1 MNKHQASFATVA
13 SVISI
18 LFFAFIN
25 YNTTPHEI
33 WFIYPSFAILQWPI
47 SIFFLTR
54 GKLHHYSAITSLIL
68 ISFLIIENMLNSPD
82 HIWFVFAIYP
92 LLWWPILMYLG
103 KYRSSFTIAIIGT
116 LCTILYYEMLNSFY
130 APQYP
135 WVIYPSFL
143 VLWWP
148 LAIYFWKKKNYFN
161 FSIAASL
168 LTAIFFITTNVI
180 STPNNIWAVYPIF
193 AMLWWP
199 LSMYYYGRRTY

>member
-13 SVISI
+13 SVLSI
-18 LFFAFIN
+18 LFLAITN
-25 YNTTPHEI
+25 YNTTPHDL
-33 WFIYPSFAILQWPI
+33 WFIYPSFVILQWPI
-47 SIFFLTR
+47 SIYFLAK
-54 GKLHHYSAITSLIL
+54 GKLKHYSALTTAIL
-68 ISFLIIENMLNSPD
+68 IAFLIFENMLNSPD
-82 HIWFVFAIYP
+82 HIWFVFAVYP

-103 KYRSSFTIAIIGT
+103 KYRSSFTIAIIGS

-148 LAIYFWKKKNYFN
+148 LAIYYGRKKNHFN
-161 FSIAASL
+161 FSITATL

-180 STPNNIWAVYPIF
+180 SSPSTIWAVYPIF
-193 AMLWWP
+193 AIIWWP
-199 LSMYYYGRRTY
+199 LSMYYFHKRKY